1 MKRSEFVFD
10 SVDLL
15 YYHLQKISLK
25 RCGSYVGSPKWLKNK
40 ATTKNPKN
48 NDNNC
53 IQYALTAALNHK
65 QIKSHLERISKIR
78 PFIEQHDWEEIDFPA
93 QQENWK
99 KFELN
104 NK

>member
-10 SVDLL
+10 SVDLS
-15 YYHLQKISLK
+15 YYQLQKISLK

-40 ATTKNPKN
+40 TTTKNPKN

-78 PFIEQHDWEEIDFPA
+78 AFIEQHDWEEIDFPA